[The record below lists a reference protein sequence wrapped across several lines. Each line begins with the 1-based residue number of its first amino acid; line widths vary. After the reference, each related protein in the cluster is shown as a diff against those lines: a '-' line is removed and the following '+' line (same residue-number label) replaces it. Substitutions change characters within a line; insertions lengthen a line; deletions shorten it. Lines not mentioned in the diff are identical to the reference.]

1 MNGKDDQKDEGR
13 KTAAA
18 KPQKPEKVETKF
30 GKSFINRLV
39 GNAIGNIQVTA
50 KLASWQENSRTE
62 QKCELN
68 GGGIKESDSQSMDST
83 ISGL

>member
-1 MNGKDDQKDEGR
+1 MNGWKKKTLNTWPQVNGKDDQKDEGR

-50 KLASWQENSRTE
+50 KLASWQENSR
-62 QKCELN
+62 N
-68 GGGIKESDSQSMDST
+68 AS
-83 ISGL
+83 